1 MVRAG
6 GADQAWTQFVQM
18 GLTGSSEPAVLL
30 LKGRLLKE
38 RARAADGDARRRLF
52 GEAAAAYRQAARDAQ
67 DAYPL
72 INAATLSLLAGD
84 IDAARVHA
92 AETLSASDHD
102 TPYYQAAT
110 RAEALLVLGRIA
122 EARSALAEAV
132 ARGPGP
138 GRTTPSPFASSG

>member
-1 MVRAG
+1 MATRAAG
-6 GADQAWTQFVQM
+6 C
-18 GLTGSSEPAVLL
+18 S
-30 LKGRLLKE
+30 
-38 RARAADGDARRRLF
+38 ARAPP
-52 GEAAAAYRQAARDAQ
+52 AYRQAARDAQ

-84 IDAARVHA
+84 IDLHTPRPRGRNS
-92 AETLSASDHD
+92 ERLGCD

-132 ARGPGP
+132 ARGPRP
-138 GRTTPSPFASSG
+138 GRTTRSPFVSSG